1 MNVWARYQKGKT
13 CFFFHLGIQI
23 KSGGGDLMRKMI
35 AQVLTIVAIY
45 GVKKMINRLV
55 LEEGKSA
62 KAPKA

>member
-1 MNVWARYQKGKT
+1 
-13 CFFFHLGIQI
+13 
-23 KSGGGDLMRKMI
+23 MRKLV

-55 LEEGKSA
+55 LEGKSA